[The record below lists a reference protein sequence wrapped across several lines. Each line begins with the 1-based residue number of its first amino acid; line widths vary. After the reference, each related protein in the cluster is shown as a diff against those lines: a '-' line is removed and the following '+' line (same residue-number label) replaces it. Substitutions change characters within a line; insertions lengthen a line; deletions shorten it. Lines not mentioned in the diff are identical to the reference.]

1 MKPSQQFW
9 GGSGGGCPRA
19 DLRKVEKGGVG
30 AMEGTGTEK
39 GPGACGDRS
48 KGPWESWGAGRGP
61 FRDPKTR

>member
-1 MKPSQQFW
+1 M
-9 GGSGGGCPRA
+9 GGGCPRA

-30 AMEGTGTEK
+30 AMEGTGAEK
-39 GPGACGDRS
+39 GPGAFGDRS